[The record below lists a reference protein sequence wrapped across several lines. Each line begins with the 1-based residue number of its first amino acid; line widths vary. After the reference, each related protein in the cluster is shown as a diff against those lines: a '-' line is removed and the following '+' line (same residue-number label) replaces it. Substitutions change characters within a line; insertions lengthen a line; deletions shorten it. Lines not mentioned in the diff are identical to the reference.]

1 MRIFYGHKWDMM
13 DKVGVPNG
21 SGEQG
26 VWYIEMPDGSTR
38 KVQGATTGLW
48 ITAVVHGKYMDIIP
62 AGGASGSSSTFYCDR
77 FEFSGAAS
85 RVVFRGFNYAF
96 ASGGVAYSNASSDA
110 SGSWSFVGSRLAFR
124 GRLVKAKSVAI
135 FKAITE
141 VA

>member
-1 MRIFYGHKWDMM
+1 
-13 DKVGVPNG
+13 
-21 SGEQG
+21 
-26 VWYIEMPDGSTR
+26 MPDGTTR

-77 FEFSGAAS
+77 FEFRGAAS
-85 RVVFRGFNYAF
+85 RVVCRGYDYAN
-96 ASGGVAYSNASSDA
+96 AAGGVSYSNACDDA
-110 SGSWSFVGSRLAFR
+110 SISYSSIGSRLAFR
-124 GRLVKAKSVAI
+124 GRLIKAKSVAI